1 MNDISH
7 FDAHLAMRRLKDEAQ
22 DHESVFVNVFI
33 FVKKKTH
40 NLHNVLLMRYKII
53 IIFSPFK

>member
-22 DHESVFVNVFI
+22 DHESVFVNVFFCEKI
-33 FVKKKTH
+33 PHKLDTF
-40 NLHNVLLMRYKII
+40 LLMR
-53 IIFSPFK
+53 